1 MRQWRGDTMS
11 FRIKRIYDAAKPS
24 DGRRVLVDRIWPRGV
39 RKADAQLDDWIKDVA
54 PSTRLRRWFG
64 HDPERFAEFRRRYES
79 ELAGNAAVRDLR
91 ALGKRAKVTLLYS
104 AHDPKF
110 NQAVVLKSVLDR
122 GSAPRTKAPAK
133 RRAK

>member
-79 ELAGNAAVRDLR
+79 ELAGNAAVPDLR